1 MQTHVVWLKTGVVF
15 QCEKAERSV
24 WGTCEL
30 CDCEGLLALV
40 TLGHE

>member
-24 WGTCEL
+24 WSACEL
-30 CDCEGLLALV
+30 CDCEGLLALG
-40 TLGHE
+40 TLEHE